1 MQCEQLSE
9 IATLFNKY
17 HNFIISSHV
26 NLDGDALG
34 SELALYFMLKQLKKE
49 VRVVNQD
56 KIPYMYEFLPGVD
69 DIICLV
75 EQQELDKN
83 LILKISPGTVLVI
96 LDSSSLDRIGDIS
109 INIPQFDIIIN
120 IDHHPSN
127 TNFGH
132 YNYIDTNSSSVGE
145 IIFHLG
151 KEMNCQINEQIAIP
165 LYTAIVT
172 DTGSFH
178 YANTRAETF
187 QVAFHLVESG
197 ADPHLITNYIYHN
210 NNVSGLKLLG
220 EALLKMRVDKKFK
233 LSWTVITRDMME
245 ETFAKEEETEGIVD
259 KILSIKEVQVSVLF
273 REIKN
278 GNIKVSLRSKGE
290 FNVDHFSRIFGGGG
304 HPNAAGCQV
313 EGDINTVTEK
323 VIAKLKE
330 ALTNQC

>member
-9 IATLFNKY
+9 IAHLFNKY
-17 HNFIISSHV
+17 HNFIISSHL

-49 VRVVNQD
+49 VRVVNRD
-56 KIPYMYEFLPGVD
+56 KTPYIYEFLPGIDAIV
-69 DIICLV
+69 CLD
-75 EQQELDKN
+75 EQQDKN
-83 LILKISPGTVLVI
+83 FTLKILPETILVV
-96 LDSSSLDRIGDIS
+96 LDSSNLERIGDIS
-109 INIPQFDIIIN
+109 ININQLDIIN

-132 YNYIDTNSSSVGE
+132 YNYIDTKSSSVGE
-145 IIFHLG
+145 ILFQLG
-151 KEMNCQINEQIAIP
+151 KEMNCPITKQIAIP

-197 ADPHLITNYIYHN
+197 ANSHLITNYIYHN
-210 NNVSGLKLLG
+210 NDISGLKLLG
-220 EALLKMRVDKKFK
+220 KALLKMKVDKESKI
-233 LSWTVITRDMME
+233 SWTVVTRDMIE

-259 KILSIKEVQVSVLF
+259 KILSIKEAQVSVLF

-304 HPNAAGCQV
+304 HPNAAGCQI
-313 EGDINTVTEK
+313 EGNIKTVTEK

-330 ALTNQC
+330 ALSN

>member
-9 IATLFNKY
+9 IAHLFNKY
-17 HNFIISSHV
+17 HNFIISSHL

-49 VRVVNQD
+49 VRVVNRD
-56 KIPYMYEFLPGVD
+56 KTPYIYEFLPGIDAIV
-69 DIICLV
+69 CLD
-75 EQQELDKN
+75 EQQDKN
-83 LILKISPGTVLVI
+83 FTLKISPETILVV
-96 LDSSSLDRIGDIS
+96 LDSSNLERIGDIS
-109 INIPQFDIIIN
+109 ININQLDIIN

-132 YNYIDTNSSSVGE
+132 YNYIDTKSSSVGE
-145 IIFHLG
+145 ILFQLG
-151 KEMNCQINEQIAIP
+151 KEMNCPITKQIAIP

-197 ADPHLITNYIYHN
+197 ANSHLITNYIYHN
-210 NNVSGLKLLG
+210 NDISGLKLLG
-220 EALLKMRVDKKFK
+220 KALLKMKVDKESKI
-233 LSWTVITRDMME
+233 SWTVVTRDMIE

-259 KILSIKEVQVSVLF
+259 KILSIKEAQVSVLF
-273 REIKN
+273 REVKN

-304 HPNAAGCQV
+304 HPNAAGCQI
-313 EGDINTVTEK
+313 EGNIKTVTEK
-323 VIAKLKE
+323 VIARLKE
-330 ALTNQC
+330 ALSN

>member
-9 IATLFNKY
+9 IAHLFNKY
-17 HNFIISSHV
+17 HNFIISSHL

-49 VRVVNQD
+49 VRVVNRD
-56 KIPYMYEFLPGVD
+56 KTPYIYEFLPGIDAIV
-69 DIICLV
+69 CLD
-75 EQQELDKN
+75 EQQDKN
-83 LILKISPGTVLVI
+83 FTLKISPETILVV
-96 LDSSSLDRIGDIS
+96 LDSSNLERIGDIS
-109 INIPQFDIIIN
+109 ININQLDIIN

-132 YNYIDTNSSSVGE
+132 YNYIDTKSSSVGE
-145 IIFHLG
+145 ILFQLG
-151 KEMNCQINEQIAIP
+151 KEMNCPITKQIAIP

-197 ADPHLITNYIYHN
+197 ANPHLITNYIYHN
-210 NNVSGLKLLG
+210 NDISGLKLLG
-220 EALLKMRVDKKFK
+220 KALLKMKVDKESKI
-233 LSWTVITRDMME
+233 SWTVVTRDMIE

-259 KILSIKEVQVSVLF
+259 KILSIKEAQVSVLF

-304 HPNAAGCQV
+304 HPNAAGCQI
-313 EGDINTVTEK
+313 EGNIKTVTEK

-330 ALTNQC
+330 ALSN

>member
-1 MQCEQLSE
+1 MQHEQLSE
-9 IATLFNKY
+9 IANLFNKY

-49 VRVVNQD
+49 VRVVNRD
-56 KIPYMYEFLPGVD
+56 KTPYIYEFLPGIDAIV
-69 DIICLV
+69 CLD
-75 EQQELDKN
+75 EQQDKN
-83 LILKISPGTVLVI
+83 FTLKISPETILVV
-96 LDSSSLDRIGDIS
+96 LDSSNLERIGDIS
-109 INIPQFDIIIN
+109 ININQLDIIN

-145 IIFHLG
+145 ILFQLG
-151 KEMNCQINEQIAIP
+151 KEMNCPITKQIAIP

-197 ADPHLITNYIYHN
+197 ANSHLITNYIYHN
-210 NNVSGLKLLG
+210 NDISGLKLLG
-220 EALLKMRVDKKFK
+220 KALLKMKVDKESKI
-233 LSWTVITRDMME
+233 SWTVVTRDMIE

-259 KILSIKEVQVSVLF
+259 KILSIKEAQVSVLF

-304 HPNAAGCQV
+304 HPNAAGCQI
-313 EGDINTVTEK
+313 EGNIKTVTEK

-330 ALTNQC
+330 ALSN

>member
-9 IATLFNKY
+9 IAHLFNKY
-17 HNFIISSHV
+17 HNFIISSHL

-49 VRVVNQD
+49 VRVVNRD
-56 KIPYMYEFLPGVD
+56 KTPYIYEFLPGIDAIV
-69 DIICLV
+69 CLD
-75 EQQELDKN
+75 EQQDKN
-83 LILKISPGTVLVI
+83 FTLKISPETILVV
-96 LDSSSLDRIGDIS
+96 LDSSNLERIGDIG
-109 INIPQFDIIIN
+109 ININQLDIIN

-132 YNYIDTNSSSVGE
+132 YNYIDTKSSSVGE
-145 IIFHLG
+145 ILFQLG
-151 KEMNCQINEQIAIP
+151 KEMNCPITKQIAIP

-197 ADPHLITNYIYHN
+197 ANPHLITNYIYHN
-210 NNVSGLKLLG
+210 NDISGLKLLG
-220 EALLKMRVDKKFK
+220 KALLKMKVDKESKI
-233 LSWTVITRDMME
+233 SWTVVTRDMIE

-259 KILSIKEVQVSVLF
+259 KILSIKEAQVSVLF

-304 HPNAAGCQV
+304 HPNAAGCQI
-313 EGDINTVTEK
+313 EGNIKTVTEK

-330 ALTNQC
+330 ALSN

>member
-1 MQCEQLSE
+1 MQHEQLSE
-9 IATLFNKY
+9 IANLFNKY
-17 HNFIISSHV
+17 HNFVISSHV

-56 KIPYMYEFLPGVD
+56 KIPYMYEFLPGID
-69 DIICLV
+69 NIICLV

-83 LILKISPGTVLVI
+83 FILKISPGTILVV
-96 LDSSSLDRIGDIS
+96 LDSSNLDRIGDIS
-109 INIPQFDIIIN
+109 INIIPQFDIIIN

-145 IIFHLG
+145 ILFQLG
-151 KEMNCQINEQIAIP
+151 KKMNCQIIEQIAIP

-197 ADPHLITNYIYHN
+197 ADPHLITNHIYHN

-220 EALLKMRVDKKFK
+220 KALLKMRVDKESK

-259 KILSIKEVQVSVLF
+259 KILSINEVQVSVLF
-273 REIKN
+273 RELKN
-278 GNIKVSLRSKGE
+278 GNIKVSFRSKGE
-290 FNVDHFSRIFGGGG
+290 FNVDIFSRIFGGGG
-304 HPNAAGCQV
+304 HPNAAGCQLA
-313 EGDINTVTEK
+313 GDINTVTEK

-330 ALTNQC
+330 ALAN

>member
-9 IATLFNKY
+9 IAHLFNKY
-17 HNFIISSHV
+17 HNFIISSHL

-49 VRVVNQD
+49 VRVVNRD
-56 KIPYMYEFLPGVD
+56 KTPYIYEFLPGIDAIV
-69 DIICLV
+69 CLD
-75 EQQELDKN
+75 EQQDKN
-83 LILKISPGTVLVI
+83 FTLKISPETILVV
-96 LDSSSLDRIGDIS
+96 LDSSNLERIGDIS
-109 INIPQFDIIIN
+109 ININQLDIIN

-132 YNYIDTNSSSVGE
+132 YNYIDTKSSSVGE
-145 IIFHLG
+145 ILFQLG
-151 KEMNCQINEQIAIP
+151 KEMNCPITKQIAIP

-197 ADPHLITNYIYHN
+197 ANSHLITNYIYHN
-210 NNVSGLKLLG
+210 NDISGLKLLG
-220 EALLKMRVDKKFK
+220 KALLKMKVDKESKI
-233 LSWTVITRDMME
+233 SWTVVTRDMIE

-259 KILSIKEVQVSVLF
+259 KILSIKEAQVSVLF

-304 HPNAAGCQV
+304 HPNAAGCQI
-313 EGDINTVTEK
+313 EGNIKTVTEK

-330 ALTNQC
+330 ALSN

>member
-49 VRVVNQD
+49 VRVVNRD
-56 KIPYMYEFLPGVD
+56 KTPYIYEFLPGIDAIV
-69 DIICLV
+69 CLD
-75 EQQELDKN
+75 EQQDKN
-83 LILKISPGTVLVI
+83 FTLKISPETILVV
-96 LDSSSLDRIGDIS
+96 LDSSNLERIGDIS
-109 INIPQFDIIIN
+109 ININQLDIIN

-145 IIFHLG
+145 ILFQLG
-151 KEMNCQINEQIAIP
+151 KKMNCQMIEQIAIP

-172 DTGSFH
+172 DTGSFQ

-197 ADPHLITNYIYHN
+197 ANPHLITNYIYHN
-210 NNVSGLKLLG
+210 NDISGLKLLG
-220 EALLKMRVDKKFK
+220 KALLKMKVDKESKI
-233 LSWTVITRDMME
+233 SWTVVTRDMIE

-259 KILSIKEVQVSVLF
+259 KILSIKEAQVSVLF

-304 HPNAAGCQV
+304 HPNAAGCQI
-313 EGDINTVTEK
+313 EGNIKTVTEK

-330 ALTNQC
+330 ALSN

>member
-9 IATLFNKY
+9 IAHLFNKY
-17 HNFIISSHV
+17 HNFIISSHL

-49 VRVVNQD
+49 VRVVNRD
-56 KIPYMYEFLPGVD
+56 KTPYIYEFLPGIDAIV
-69 DIICLV
+69 CLD
-75 EQQELDKN
+75 EQQDKN
-83 LILKISPGTVLVI
+83 FTLKISPETILVV
-96 LDSSSLDRIGDIS
+96 LDSSNLERIGDIS
-109 INIPQFDIIIN
+109 ININQLDIIN

-132 YNYIDTNSSSVGE
+132 YNYIDTKSSSVGE
-145 IIFHLG
+145 ILFQLG
-151 KEMNCQINEQIAIP
+151 KEMNCPITKQIAIP

-197 ADPHLITNYIYHN
+197 ANPHLITNYIYHN
-210 NNVSGLKLLG
+210 NDISGLKLLG
-220 EALLKMRVDKKFK
+220 KALLKMKVDKESKI
-233 LSWTVITRDMME
+233 SWTVVTRDMIE

-259 KILSIKEVQVSVLF
+259 KILSIKEAQVSVLF
-273 REIKN
+273 REVKN

-304 HPNAAGCQV
+304 HPNAAGCQI
-313 EGDINTVTEK
+313 EGNIKTVTEK

-330 ALTNQC
+330 ALSN

>member
-9 IATLFNKY
+9 IAHLFNKY
-17 HNFIISSHV
+17 HNFIISSHL

-49 VRVVNQD
+49 VRVVNRD
-56 KIPYMYEFLPGVD
+56 KTPYIYEFLPGIDAIV
-69 DIICLV
+69 CLD
-75 EQQELDKN
+75 EQQDKN
-83 LILKISPGTVLVI
+83 FTLKISPETILVV
-96 LDSSSLDRIGDIS
+96 LDSSNLERIGDIG
-109 INIPQFDIIIN
+109 ININQLDIIN

-132 YNYIDTNSSSVGE
+132 YNYIDTKSSSVGE
-145 IIFHLG
+145 ILFQLG
-151 KEMNCQINEQIAIP
+151 KEMNCPITKQIAIP

-197 ADPHLITNYIYHN
+197 ANSHLITNYIYHN
-210 NNVSGLKLLG
+210 NDISGLKLLG
-220 EALLKMRVDKKFK
+220 KALLKMKVDKESKI
-233 LSWTVITRDMME
+233 SWTVVTRDMIE

-259 KILSIKEVQVSVLF
+259 KILSIKEAQVSVLF

-304 HPNAAGCQV
+304 HPNAAGCQI
-313 EGDINTVTEK
+313 EGNIKTVTEK

-330 ALTNQC
+330 ALSN

>member
-9 IATLFNKY
+9 IAHLFNKY
-17 HNFIISSHV
+17 HNFIISSHL

-49 VRVVNQD
+49 VRVVNRD
-56 KIPYMYEFLPGVD
+56 KTPYIYEFLPGIDAIV
-69 DIICLV
+69 CLD
-75 EQQELDKN
+75 EQQDKN
-83 LILKISPGTVLVI
+83 FTLKILPETILVV
-96 LDSSSLDRIGDIS
+96 LDSSNLERIGDIS
-109 INIPQFDIIIN
+109 ININQLDIIN

-132 YNYIDTNSSSVGE
+132 YNYIDTKSSSVGE
-145 IIFHLG
+145 ILFQLG
-151 KEMNCQINEQIAIP
+151 KEMNCPITKQIAIP

-197 ADPHLITNYIYHN
+197 ANPHLITNYIYHN
-210 NNVSGLKLLG
+210 NDISGLKLLG
-220 EALLKMRVDKKFK
+220 KALLKMKVDKESKI
-233 LSWTVITRDMME
+233 SWTVVTRDMIE

-259 KILSIKEVQVSVLF
+259 KILSIKEAQVSVLF
-273 REIKN
+273 REVKN

-304 HPNAAGCQV
+304 HPNAAGCQI
-313 EGDINTVTEK
+313 EGNIKTVTEK
-323 VIAKLKE
+323 VIARLKE
-330 ALTNQC
+330 ALSN